1 MFVLFQ
7 PPAVPYYKWWK
18 MMDGSVQQHCHD
30 LLCRHQ
36 IQTYLH
42 ITVTVPPIL
51 RRDVCWLQATSWLSC
66 YFTLSAGLWDIGSYV
81 SMFVWGRFLTLR
93 TSLFLVSEGE
103 LLCLLNPSDKTY
115 VKMSVTHTFIDV
127 FILSCHICIFMFGI
141 FSSLK
146 ALKLHSTCFL
156 SCCVLIQV
164 QKRKAAFCQAAC
176 QFSHQWLAHN
186 FKTQTMANIQA
197 WRGTAH

>member
-1 MFVLFQ
+1 MED
-7 PPAVPYYKWWK
+7 
-18 MMDGSVQQHCHD
+18 DGSQC
-30 LLCRHQ
+30 
-36 IQTYLH
+36 T
-42 ITVTVPPIL
+42 T
-51 RRDVCWLQATSWLSC
+51 
-66 YFTLSAGLWDIGSYV
+66 TLSNPDLFTYNCHRPAHPASRCLLAAGNILAVMLLHVV
-81 SMFVWGRFLTLR
+81 SGIVGHWKLCFHVCVRRVSDAENL
-93 TSLFLVSEGE
+93 SVFLVSEGE

-164 QKRKAAFCQAAC
+164 QKRKAAFCQPAC